1 MDQNNT
7 SIECKK
13 LLSYIMSIAGDC
25 RLMISHVMTTEE
37 IEKYREQYQVMDDVD
52 LEIQNVINEVGI
64 DENSSGTLIYF
75 LSFESNLIFFCL
87 KNFLGFLN

>member
-25 RLMISHVMTTEE
+25 RLMISHVMTTQE
-37 IEKYREQYQVMDDVD
+37 IEKYREQYQIMDVVD

-64 DENSSGTLIYF
+64 DENSSGRLTYF
-75 LSFESNLIFFCL
+75 VSFESYLIFFV
-87 KNFLGFLN
+87 

>member
-25 RLMISHVMTTEE
+25 RLMISHVISTEE
-37 IEKYREQYQVMDDVD
+37 IENFREQYRMMNEIDV
-52 LEIQNVINEVGI
+52 EIQNVINEIGI
-64 DENSSGTLIYF
+64 DENSSGKIYF
-75 LSFESNLIFFCL
+75 YYF
-87 KNFLGFLN
+87 